1 MPIKIRGIRNML
13 TGKEKRFLRSL
24 ANTMEPIVQVG
35 KAGVNESVL
44 FSLQE
49 ALQARELVKVSVL
62 KNCLDEVQDVAQE
75 LVLQSQSELVQVIGR
90 NVLLYRPN
98 PKKPVIEL
106 PKK

>member
-1 MPIKIRGIRNML
+1 ML

-49 ALQARELVKVSVL
+49 ALQARELVKVRVL

-90 NVLLYRPN
+90 NVLLYRTN

>member
-1 MPIKIRGIRNML
+1 MPIKIRGIRKML

-49 ALQARELVKVSVL
+49 ALQARELVKVRVL

-75 LVLQSQSELVQVIGR
+75 LALESQSELVQTIGR

-98 PKKPVIEL
+98 PEKPVIEL
-106 PKK
+106 PTK